1 MVEKILL
8 FRATSTVSTAV
19 TPVPRLPS
27 EITGQP
33 VEKQPNANHQTNVV
47 CQSPLCIHHI
57 FFICVLLMHQSLI
70 KAGVYDSFV
79 KINSCINAIGHYF
92 VVGLHGHVL
101 ALSLGL

>member
-1 MVEKILL
+1 MMENGL
-8 FRATSTVSTAV
+8 FLHFAVGFNACQRATSTVSTAV

-33 VEKQPNANHQTNVV
+33 VEK
-47 CQSPLCIHHI
+47 
-57 FFICVLLMHQSLI
+57 MHQSLI